1 MAGRKPGRPARKGP
15 TLKEEQM
22 PPRNTIDRNR
32 VRELLRQGVSQKHI
46 AERLGVSTT
55 TVHHIAAQM
64 RKEAANG

>member
-1 MAGRKPGRPARKGP
+1 
-15 TLKEEQM
+15 M